1 MRRELKFA
9 LIILILTFAAFTFIL
24 KYTENTNTE
33 SIKQSTVQLYKGDD
47 LNKALSYQ
55 EKKVDYWILNTAISF
70 IIPLLFVIAG
80 LSAALRNGIIG
91 SIKYGFISL
100 GIFFCVYS
108 LINYILTL
116 PLDYYGGYYLK
127 HSFGLSNQEFLKWF
141 LDSFKGFLVNTI
153 ISTIVVI
160 CVYMIIRSTNEHW
173 WLYTG
178 LLSIPLLFFL
188 TFITPVYIDPIFN
201 KYEVINNKSL
211 EISIK
216 DELKNAGIENCNVF
230 KVIKSGDTKE
240 MNAYMTGVMSTKRIV
255 LWDTTINNL
264 TQREVLSVTA
274 HEIGHYVM
282 GHIWKAILLG
292 GAFTIVILFFTNKAV
307 LWIIEKSGGCF
318 GFNSI
323 KDIAV
328 LPLIILI
335 INIFMFIAAPLVNA
349 YSRYTEKEADRFEL
363 ELTKDNDS
371 ALSSTLKL
379 HQGSLIIPTPGVV
392 YKLWNYDHPTLKERV
407 DFDINYTPWKEGK
420 PLKYEKYFEKR

>member
-9 LIILILTFAAFTFIL
+9 LIIFILAFAAFTFIL
-24 KYTENTNTE
+24 KYTENTNSE

-47 LNKALSYQ
+47 LDRALSYQ
-55 EKKVDYWILNTAISF
+55 NKKVDFWVINTAMSF
-70 IIPLLFVIAG
+70 IIPLLFVITR
-80 LSAALRNGIIG
+80 LSSGLRNGVSG
-91 SIKYGFISL
+91 SLKSGVISL
-100 GIFFCVYS
+100 VVFFCAYA
-108 LINYILTL
+108 LISYILTL

-127 HSFGLSNQEFLKWF
+127 HSFGLSSQEFLKWF
-141 LDSFKGFLVNTI
+141 SDSFKGFLVNTI
-153 ISTIVVI
+153 ISSIAVLGVF
-160 CVYMIIRSTNEHW
+160 MIIRATNEHW
-173 WLYTG
+173 WFYTG

-201 KYEVINNKSL
+201 KYEAINNKTL
-211 EISIK
+211 EASIR
-216 DELKNAGIENCNVF
+216 DELKAAGIENCNVF
-230 KVIKSGDTKE
+230 QVIKSGDTKE

-274 HEIGHYVM
+274 HEIGHYVL

-292 GAFTIVILFFTNKAV
+292 GALSIIILYFTNKTV
-307 LWIIEKSGGCF
+307 LWIIEKSGGTF

-323 KDIAV
+323 TDIAV
-328 LPLIILI
+328 LPLIILV
-335 INIFMFIAAPLVNA
+335 INIFMFVSAPLANA

-363 ELTKDNDS
+363 ELTKDNVA

-379 HQGSLIIPTPGVV
+379 HQGSLIIPTPGII

-407 DFDINYTPWKEGK
+407 DFDNIYEPWKEGK